1 VAAAVVGI
9 ESEVDLGRTP
19 VVVVVVEAVLAG
31 VGMPAAA
38 ALRNVA
44 ARGGSL

>member
-1 VAAAVVGI
+1 MAAAVVGI

-19 VVVVVVEAVLAG
+19 VVVVVEAVLAG